1 MYDQQLVEYLTADTP
16 REIVLIGE
24 PVFRLSSL
32 LNENVKSGEA
42 GNAQPDSGTR
52 GAIDTNRQSQAAAG
66 DAGANV
72 LESASIDDF
81 LKDLQAPNST
91 VSGRVMCLHLSDTAA
106 DAANML
112 GLACRTSPQLVLVEH
127 VQTSPDTHL
136 LADEQFFAF
145 GFRRLLTNTYNS
157 GMQRKLF
164 GYRLSDYKQA
174 PSWLNARFW
183 AHPERFDLQ
192 E

>member
-1 MYDQQLVEYLTADTP
+1 MYDQQLIEFLTADTP

-24 PVFRLSSL
+24 PVFRLSGQ
-32 LNENVKSGEA
+32 LNAPQSPAVSG
-42 GNAQPDSGTR
+42 SV
-52 GAIDTNRQSQAAAG
+52 
-66 DAGANV
+66 GANV
-72 LESASIDDF
+72 LESASIEHF
-81 LKDLQAPNST
+81 LKDPHAQEITASD
-91 VSGRVMCLHLSDTAA
+91 RVMCLHLPDKAA
-106 DAANML
+106 KAATTL
-112 GLACRTSPQLVLVEH
+112 GLACRTSPRLVLVEH
-127 VQTSPDTHL
+127 AQTSPDTQL

-145 GFRRLLTNTYNS
+145 GFRRLLTSTCNS
-157 GMQRKLF
+157 GMQCKLF